1 MHYKQFY
8 CGDSSSGSESLPDAE
23 EFEESDE
30 TVDGESN
37 G

>member
-1 MHYKQFY
+1 MVIIYHS
-8 CGDSSSGSESLPDAE
+8 DSESLPDIE
-23 EFEESDE
+23 EAEESDE